1 MANKELLSLSV
12 KLALQGEVYR
22 VGELVQSEGKIYFE
36 YDKEFI
42 QRGLE
47 ISPFK
52 LPLAQRFFKDISRR
66 ELFGLPGVI
75 YDSLPDGWG
84 LLVMDRMFRSQGIDP
99 DTISPLARLAYLG
112 DRAMGALRYEPE
124 SDLFSVDDLKPLDLV
139 ELARESEMIL
149 NGETDTVI
157 RELLIA
163 GGSPGGARPKALVA
177 LNPATNQAA
186 YGHTPLLDGFDH
198 FVVKFRGFKEH
209 QDIGAVEYI
218 YSLMAKAAGID
229 MPDTHLLHCGE
240 QRFFAIKR
248 FDRVREQ
255 RMHVHT
261 LAGLLHT
268 DFRMPETSYSHLLKV
283 TSFLTHD
290 HREVVEAFRRMV
302 FNVIAFNR
310 DDHAKNF
317 SFIMNKQG
325 QWRLSP
331 AYDLVY
337 SQGYGGWH
345 TMDIGGTQHPS
356 REQILD
362 LAKQLGVK
370 ISSANKVI
378 DQVRDALTQWHD
390 LAEQYE
396 IDKAL
401 YNDINKSLNLISR
414 SFDKG
419 ACGERQA

>member
-1 MANKELLSLSV
+1 MANNEMVSLSV
-12 KLALQGEVYR
+12 LLTLEGENHR
-22 VGELVQSEGKIYFE
+22 VGELVQSDGKIYFE
-36 YDKEFI
+36 YDTAFI
-42 QRGLE
+42 ERGLE

-52 LPLAQRFFKDISRR
+52 LPLKQRFFKDISRR

-99 DTISPLARLAYLG
+99 DAISPLARLAYLG

-124 SDLFSVDDLKPLDLV
+124 SNLFSVDDLKPLDLV

-149 NGETDTVI
+149 NGETDIVI

-177 LNPATNQAA
+177 LNPQTNQAA
-186 YGHTPLLDGFDH
+186 YGFTPLLEGFDH

-218 YSLMAKAAGID
+218 YSCMAKAAGID
-229 MPDTHLLHCGE
+229 MPETHLLTCGE

-248 FDRVREQ
+248 FDRLKDHRF
-255 RMHVHT
+255 HCHT

-268 DFRMPETSYSHLLKV
+268 DFRMPETSYTHLLKV
-283 TSFLTHD
+283 TEYLTHD
-290 HREVVEAFRRMV
+290 QREVLEVFRRMV
-302 FNVIAFNR
+302 FNVYAFNR

-317 SFIMNKQG
+317 SFIMDKSG
-325 QWRLSP
+325 HWRLSP

-356 REQILD
+356 REQILQ
-362 LAKQLGVK
+362 LAKQQGIK
-370 ISSANKVI
+370 TNQANAII
-378 DQVRDALTQWHD
+378 DQVRDALRQWHD
-390 LAEQYE
+390 LSEQYAV
-396 IDKAL
+396 DKEL
-401 YNDINKSLNLISR
+401 YNLISKNMNIIGR
-414 SFDKG
+414 AK
-419 ACGERQA
+419 

>member
-1 MANKELLSLSV
+1 MVSTRNAKKDANNDVVSLSV
-12 KLALQGEVYR
+12 FINLEGEGHR
-22 VGELVQSEGKIYFE
+22 VGELMQSDGKIYFE
-36 YDKEFI
+36 YDDAFI
-42 QRGLE
+42 ERGLE

-52 LPLAQRFFKDISRR
+52 LPLSQRFFKDISRR

-124 SDLFSVDDLKPLDLV
+124 SELFSTDNLKPLDLA

-177 LNPATNQAA
+177 LNPETNQAA
-186 YGHTPLLDGFDH
+186 YGFTPLLEGFDH
-198 FVVKFRGFKEH
+198 YVVKFRGFKEH
-209 QDIGAVEYI
+209 KDIGAVEYV
-218 YSLMAKAAGID
+218 YSLLAKAAAIE
-229 MPDTHLLHCGE
+229 MPETHLLHCGE

-248 FDRVREQ
+248 FDRINQQ
-255 RMHVHT
+255 RLHCHT

-268 DFRMPETSYSHLLKV
+268 DFRMPETSYTHLMKV
-283 TSFLTHD
+283 TDFLTHD
-290 HREVVEAFRRMV
+290 QRQVLEAFRRMV
-302 FNVIAFNR
+302 FNIFAFNR

-317 SFIMNKQG
+317 SFVMNKDG

-356 REQILD
+356 REQILS
-362 LAKQLGVK
+362 LAKQLGIKSAQANAVIETVK
-370 ISSANKVI
+370 
-378 DQVRDALTQWHD
+378 DALNQWPE
-390 LAEQYE
+390 LSRQYD
-396 IDKAL
+396 IDKEL
-401 YNDINKSLNLISR
+401 ITSISKSFNIIGR
-414 SFDKG
+414 
-419 ACGERQA
+419 AA